1 MSEFNRENVYT
12 DDQDSLR
19 SYIVKVFT
27 KMGIAMAIT
36 AAVAFVCFMNL
47 YDGGFLYKALVQ
59 MPFLM
64 WIAMFAQ
71 IGVCIAFTAGLQK
84 MQKSTVTILFYAYA
98 ALTGISF
105 SFLPFAYGVDTVFEA
120 FAFAAVMFISCAVI
134 GHNTKV
140 DLSKF
145 SGLMFGALISLVLAS
160 IVGMIFNFSGF
171 TLMISYVGV
180 ILFLVLTAWDMQKI
194 KAYYYQLDDYND
206 MRSKMAI
213 YSAFQLYLDFI
224 NIFLYVLRILGSRNR
239 D

>member
-84 MQKSTVTILFYAYA
+84 MQKNTVTILFYAYA

-105 SFLPFAYGVDTVFEA
+105 SFLPFAYRVDTVFEA

-171 TLMISYVGV
+171 ALMISYVGV

>member
-12 DDQDSLR
+12 DEQDSLR

-36 AAVAFVCFMNL
+36 AVVAFVCFLNL
-47 YDGGFLYKALVQ
+47 YNDGFLYKALVQ

-105 SFLPFAYGVDTVFEA
+105 SFLPYAYGVDTVFEA
-120 FAFAAVMFISCAVI
+120 FAFAAVMFVSCAVI

-145 SGLMFGALISLVLAS
+145 SGLMFGALVSLVLAS

-171 TLMISYVGV
+171 ALMISYVGV

-224 NIFLYVLRILGSRNR
+224 NIFLYVLRILGSRSR